1 MSELR
6 TRMDND
12 MLLRGMSERTRES
25 YIAAVARMARFYRR
39 SPEQVSEQEVQAYL
53 LHMIREEKLSWST
66 CNIAANGLRFL
77 YHTTLGR
84 DRAQF
89 HIPAAKQPSRLPEI
103 LSREEIVRIFDAT
116 LNAKHRALL
125 VTTYAAGL
133 RVSEVVHLKV
143 GDLDAARRSLR
154 VEQGKGAKDR
164 YTLLSPRLL
173 EELRSYWRL
182 YRPAVWLFPSRTGRP
197 LDASAAQKIYYTA
210 KLRARITKR
219 GGIHALRHAFATHLL
234 EAGTDLHAIQ
244 RLLGHGHI
252 GSTMRYFHLAHP
264 TLMAHRSPL
273 DLLDLPPLTQ

>member
-25 YIAAVARMARFYRR
+25 YLGAVARMARFYRR
-39 SPEQVSEQEVQAYL
+39 SPERVSEPEVQAYL
-53 LHMIREEKLSWST
+53 LHMMQEEKLSWST

-84 DRAQF
+84 DRTQF
-89 HIPAAKQPSRLPEI
+89 CIPSAKQPSRLPEI
-103 LSREEIVRIFDAT
+103 LSQEEIIRLFDST
-116 LNAKHRALL
+116 PHPKHRALL
-125 VTTYAAGL
+125 MTTYAAGL
-133 RVSEVVHLKV
+133 RVSEVVNLKV
-143 GDLDAARRSLR
+143 TDIDSDRMSLR

-173 EELRSYWRL
+173 KELRSYWRRD
-182 YRPAVWLFPSRTGRP
+182 RPAVWLFPSRTGRP
-197 LDASAAQKIYYTA
+197 LDVSTAQKIYYAA
-210 KLRARITKR
+210 KLRARISKR
-219 GGIHALRHAFATHLL
+219 GGIHALRHAFATHSL
-234 EAGTDLHAIQ
+234 EAGTDVHTIQ

-252 GSTMRYFHLAHP
+252 SSTMRYFHLAHP

-273 DLLDLPPLTQ
+273 DLLDLPTK